1 MNRVLYQ
8 HDKENISNSKN
19 ISNQIRDKTG
29 LLTEII
35 FREILTNAV
44 R

>member
-1 MNRVLYQ
+1 MNRILYQ
-8 HDKENISNSKN
+8 HDKENISNNKN
-19 ISNQIRDKTG
+19 ISNKIRDKTE
-29 LLTEII
+29 LLTAYI